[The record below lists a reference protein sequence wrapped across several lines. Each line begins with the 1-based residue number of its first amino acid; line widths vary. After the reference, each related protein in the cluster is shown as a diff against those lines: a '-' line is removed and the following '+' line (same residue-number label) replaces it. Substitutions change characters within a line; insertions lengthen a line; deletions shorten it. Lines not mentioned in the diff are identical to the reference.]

1 LVGLVLLVA
10 LSAQACVSVNPWR
23 PCKYPCQGPQFREA
37 RTVEI
42 CTTHGVPLFLDHA
55 RWGSDDRGDFLSGRA
70 RTKLGQPLGDVK
82 VYVDEIDRVWTE
94 RVEGG
99 RVATNL
105 ALVPLGLLVTAVTGE
120 LDTGF
125 ELWESEPEDCPPPGG
140 PGKRDVVP

>member
-1 LVGLVLLVA
+1 
-10 LSAQACVSVNPWR
+10 
-23 PCKYPCQGPQFREA
+23 
-37 RTVEI
+37 VEI
-42 CTTHGVPLFLDHA
+42 CTTDGVPLFLDHA

-99 RVATNL
+99 RVATNV

-120 LDTGF
+120 LDMGF
-125 ELWESEPEDCPPPGG
+125 ELWETESEACPPPRE